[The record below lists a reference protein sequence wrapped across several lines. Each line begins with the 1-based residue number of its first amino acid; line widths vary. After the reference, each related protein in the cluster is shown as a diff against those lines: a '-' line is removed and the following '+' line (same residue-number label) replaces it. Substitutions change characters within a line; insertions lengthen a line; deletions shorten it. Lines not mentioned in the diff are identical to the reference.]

1 MRKLI
6 LALPFLGSCMHGDL
20 KIDYLKEKG
29 QPPKFG
35 MHIDLSAEDKSVE
48 IESAPTL
55 DNVLHK
61 QIFTF

>member
-6 LALPFLGSCMHGDL
+6 ALLPLLGSCMHGDL

-29 QPPKFG
+29 QKPSLEIHVDF
-35 MHIDLSAEDKSVE
+35 SAADESVE
-48 IESAPTL
+48 IQAPPTL

-61 QIFTF
+61 QVFAF